1 MLHCCFSESEFILKI
16 SISRIKNLADAVAQL
31 LGEVYRSKVLAKLK
45 RKIIDASIKIG
56 T

>member
-1 MLHCCFSESEFILKI
+1 MLLYCFRESEFILKI

-31 LGEVYRSKVLAKLK
+31 LGQVYHSKALAKLK
-45 RKIIDASIKIG
+45 RRIIDASIKIG